1 MFSKV
6 LNTPDKTSWI
16 SLFWAGS
23 EYYPTNIIKPEKY
36 ISYDCFWLQADCIVY
51 WIYLFFLFLFIY
63 VFIYLFI
70 YLLIYLFTYLFI
82 YLYRITQ
89 KFELTHLNA
98 KNKYSLF
105 ERTLPISIIILQWR
119 QESHKTLWL

>member
-1 MFSKV
+1 MIVFEYRLIV
-6 LNTPDKTSWI
+6 LFI
-16 SLFWAGS
+16 GFI
-23 EYYPTNIIKPEKY
+23 Y
-36 ISYDCFWLQADCIVY
+36 FFFF
-51 WIYLFFLFLFIY
+51 IYLC
-63 VFIYLFI
+63 IYLFI

-105 ERTLPISIIILQWR
+105 ERTLPISIIILQ
-119 QESHKTLWL
+119 